1 MGNHIIILLYDFN
14 TIIKMVNYYLGI
26 LWFIIVVIILAGI
39 VLIAVAIINETITHG
54 NNFFPPTPCSENVS
68 GLTSISEIP
77 CCFSNGL
84 NSSLK
89 YLSEDNLTLAPFPT
103 YYIDVCI
110 GFCPTGSF
118 NPTTKQC
125 VTGNTAALTD
135 FNNCVSLL
143 QPQQCQ
149 GAALPIAVDGAI
161 VYYGYQA
168 GNVNCQLCCPC
179 GVQDCDPTQC

>member
-1 MGNHIIILLYDFN
+1 MRLSLMVTIFFHQLLVQ
-14 TIIKMVNYYLGI
+14 KMFQVWQVYQ
-26 LWFIIVVIILAGI
+26 
-39 VLIAVAIINETITHG
+39 
-54 NNFFPPTPCSENVS
+54 
-68 GLTSISEIP
+68 
-77 CCFSNGL
+77 
-84 NSSLK
+84 K
-89 YLSEDNLTLAPFPT
+89 
-103 YYIDVCI
+103 
-110 GFCPTGSF
+110 CPTGSF